1 MSEAK
6 VKQSL
11 ANLDKALK
19 SLGELVQK
27 QNGED
32 YIVDATIQRFEYT
45 YELLWKTLKRCLQYE
60 GISSQTPKETLK
72 KAFAIHW
79 LKDEAVWLDMHSD
92 RNLTTH
98 VYNEKDVEKI
108 YLRIKNIYY
117 SEILAT
123 YELLLN
129 RYKDLI

>member
-6 VKQSL
+6 IKQSM
-11 ANLDKALK
+11 ANLGKALI
-19 SLGELVQK
+19 SLGDLVQK

-45 YELLWKTLKRCLQYE
+45 YELLWKTLKRCLEYE
-60 GISSQTPKETLK
+60 GITTQTPKEALK

-92 RNLTTH
+92 RNLTSH

-108 YLRIKNIYY
+108 YMRVKTRYY
-117 SEILAT
+117 SEILVT
-123 YELLLN
+123 YELLQD
-129 RYKDLI
+129 RYKSLI